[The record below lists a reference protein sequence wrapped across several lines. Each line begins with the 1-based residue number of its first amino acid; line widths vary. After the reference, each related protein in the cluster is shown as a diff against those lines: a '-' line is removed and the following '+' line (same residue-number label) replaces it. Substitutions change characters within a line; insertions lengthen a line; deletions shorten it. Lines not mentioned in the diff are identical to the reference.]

1 MKKLILCCALL
12 SGSLFSMEFL
22 SEEALSLVPVKAK
35 SKKLEDALDED
46 CVYQDTIYAHSRAL
60 SDISALVTHEKF
72 KENVVRKI
80 TVMSFRNNLITVVPK
95 EISRFENV
103 VHLDLSYNQLK
114 EIPDSISALTNLT
127 NLNLEHN
134 KIACLPTSLS
144 TLENLAILLLSYN
157 RLTEIPSLVDCKRL
171 EIFEACNNQIKTFCD
186 GQGVLQLPSCI
197 WHCNI
202 DNNLISNKEMQLFKQ
217 KSN

>member
-1 MKKLILCCALL
+1 MKKLILCCILL
-12 SGSLFSMEFL
+12 SGSLFSMEYF
-22 SEEALSLVPVKAK
+22 SNENSSLLP
-35 SKKLEDALDED
+35 STFETKKLEDILDED
-46 CVYQDTIYAHSRAL
+46 CVYQDTICAHSRTL

-80 TVMSFRNNLITVVPK
+80 TVMSFKNNLISSVPK

-134 KIACLPTSLS
+134 QIVRLPTSLS
-144 TLENLAILLLSYN
+144 TLENLAILLLSHN
-157 RLTEIPSLVDCKRL
+157 RLTEIPSLVDCKKL
-171 EIFEACNNQIKTFCD
+171 EIFEAANNKLVTLCNEN
-186 GQGVLQLPSCI
+186 GELLLPVGI
-197 WHCNI
+197 WLCNI
-202 DNNLISNKEMQLFKQ
+202 DNNNIPTNEMQLLKQ